1 MESIV
6 AIDFFLLQT
15 GVTGFALRVA
25 GLPVTDLF
33 RGFAG
38 NTPQSNLNRLA
49 ALRLSSPPTPKSRD
63 FEKCSTREGKCVN
76 QTPSGGLVERG
87 VCTGFCHPQQQT
99 SNIHN

>member
-49 ALRLSSPPTPKSRD
+49 ALRLSCPLPEESGFRKVLNSRGEMRKPNAIRR
-63 FEKCSTREGKCVN
+63 FG
-76 QTPSGGLVERG
+76 
-87 VCTGFCHPQQQT
+87 
-99 SNIHN
+99 